1 MSSPV
6 VLITGAL
13 TGIGRAA
20 AIIFAQEG
28 AHIVVS
34 GRRDKQ
40 GQELVAELQG
50 LGAEAIFVR
59 SDVRK
64 DEDVRN
70 LVDQTVKRFGRLD
83 IAVNNAGTEGSPGL
97 VTDQTAESYA
107 ATFDTNVLGT
117 LLSMKHEL
125 RVMLPQ
131 GSGSIVNVSS
141 AYGSVGAA
149 GASVYV
155 ASKHA
160 VEGLT
165 KSAAL
170 EVAGTG
176 VRVNVVAPGTTDTG
190 MLTRFTSTDENKSA
204 LVSTVPVKRLA
215 KPKELGVSEN
225 VTILDDGG
233 NLKAFGR
240 MDGAPIPTIEMA
252 QNKAYTAL
260 LGVSTQDFFNFIQGD
275 PSLLAGIPTL
285 ARMAAWGGGFP
296 IRVNGEVVGAIGVSG
311 APTVQNDV
319 DCARAALALVSD
331 EVQLA
336 RIAGGFPS

>member
-20 AIIFAQEG
+20 AVVFAQEG
-28 AHIVVS
+28 ARVVVS

-83 IAVNNAGTEGSPGL
+83 IAVNNAGTEGVPGP
-97 VTDQTAESYA
+97 VTEQTAESFA

-125 RVMLPQ
+125 RVMLNQ

-176 VRVNVVAPGTTDTG
+176 VRRK
-190 MLTRFTSTDENKSA
+190 MRLT
-204 LVSTVPVKRLA
+204 
-215 KPKELGVSEN
+215 
-225 VTILDDGG
+225 
-233 NLKAFGR
+233 
-240 MDGAPIPTIEMA
+240 
-252 QNKAYTAL
+252 
-260 LGVSTQDFFNFIQGD
+260 
-275 PSLLAGIPTL
+275 
-285 ARMAAWGGGFP
+285 
-296 IRVNGEVVGAIGVSG
+296 
-311 APTVQNDV
+311 
-319 DCARAALALVSD
+319 
-331 EVQLA
+331 
-336 RIAGGFPS
+336 

>member
-1 MSSPV
+1 MRSPV
-6 VLITGAL
+6 LLITGAL

-20 AIIFAQEG
+20 AIVFAQEG
-28 AHIVVS
+28 GHIVVS
-34 GRRDKQ
+34 GRRDQQ
-40 GQELVAELQG
+40 GHELVAELQG
-50 LGAEAIFVR
+50 LGADAIFVR
-59 SDVRK
+59 TDVRN

-83 IAVNNAGTEGSPGL
+83 IAVNNAGTEGLRGL
-97 VTDQTAESYA
+97 VTEQTAESYA
-107 ATFDTNVLGT
+107 ATFDTNVLGV

-176 VRVNVVAPGTTDTG
+176 VRVNVIAVGTTDTG
-190 MLTRFTSTDENKSA
+190 MLTRFTNTDKNKAA
-204 LVSTVPVKRLA
+204 LISTVPVKRLA
-215 KPKELGVSEN
+215 EPEEIAHVIAFVASANASYMTGASIPV
-225 VTILDDGG
+225 DGG
-233 NLKAFGR
+233 
-240 MDGAPIPTIEMA
+240 M
-252 QNKAYTAL
+252 
-260 LGVSTQDFFNFIQGD
+260 
-275 PSLLAGIPTL
+275 
-285 ARMAAWGGGFP
+285 
-296 IRVNGEVVGAIGVSG
+296 
-311 APTVQNDV
+311 
-319 DCARAALALVSD
+319 
-331 EVQLA
+331 
-336 RIAGGFPS
+336 IAD